1 MNRESNIGHMR
12 QLSKFAVRHLAV
24 GKLVILH
31 ASYIDSLA
39 GVKWFTPE
47 TFPDQ
52 TIAIN
57 LADAKQL
64 LAELKKSIDYIEA
77 GIEHP
82 ASKFH
87 Y

>member
-1 MNRESNIGHMR
+1 MREESNIGHMR
-12 QLSKFAVRHLAV
+12 QLSGFDVTHLAV
-24 GKLVILH
+24 GKFVILH

-39 GVKWFTPE
+39 AVKCFTPE
-47 TFPDQ
+47 AFPDQ
-52 TIAIN
+52 TIAIK

>member
-1 MNRESNIGHMR
+1 MDQESNIGHMR
-12 QLSKFAVRHLAV
+12 QLSKFAMTHLAV
-24 GKLVILH
+24 GELVILR

-47 TFPDQ
+47 AFPDQ
-52 TIAIN
+52 TIVIK
-57 LADAKQL
+57 LADAKRL

-82 ASKFH
+82 ASKFLD
-87 Y
+87 

>member
-1 MNRESNIGHMR
+1 MQKESNIGHMR
-12 QLSKFAVRHLAV
+12 QLSDFDITHLAV

-31 ASYIDSLA
+31 TSYIDSVA

-52 TIAIN
+52 TIAIK

-82 ASKFH
+82 ASKFL
-87 Y
+87 